1 MSNDYKDICRSIEK
15 LEKAISKLPKEFKDN
30 KDVVRMLE
38 KHLREF
44 QKSNKF
50 EIQKEIGN
58 SKQFRLTLI
67 LSIISIETVCLAA
80 SIAACDSTCFVSIF
94 LPKKYSATKA
104 TSNITSM
111 TIRIVKNVLT
121 FRSSKK

>member
-38 KHLREF
+38 KHLGEF

-67 LSIISIETVCLAA
+67 LSIISIVI
-80 SIAACDSTCFVSIF
+80 SVIALF
-94 LPKKYSATKA
+94 KQ
-104 TSNITSM
+104 
-111 TIRIVKNVLT
+111 
-121 FRSSKK
+121 

>member
-50 EIQKEIGN
+50 EIQKEIGT

-67 LSIISIETVCLAA
+67 LSIISIVI
-80 SIAACDSTCFVSIF
+80 SVIALF
-94 LPKKYSATKA
+94 KQ
-104 TSNITSM
+104 
-111 TIRIVKNVLT
+111 
-121 FRSSKK
+121 

>member
-1 MSNDYKDICRSIEK
+1 MPNDYKDICRSIEK
-15 LEKAISKLPKEFKDN
+15 LEKTISKLPKEFKDN

-38 KHLREF
+38 KQLREF

-67 LSIISIETVCLAA
+67 LSVISTVISL
-80 SIAACDSTCFVSIF
+80 IALF
-94 LPKKYSATKA
+94 KQ
-104 TSNITSM
+104 
-111 TIRIVKNVLT
+111 
-121 FRSSKK
+121 

>member
-58 SKQFRLTLI
+58 SKQFKLTLV
-67 LSIISIETVCLAA
+67 LSI
-80 SIAACDSTCFVSIF
+80 VSI
-94 LPKKYSATKA
+94 
-104 TSNITSM
+104 
-111 TIRIVKNVLT
+111 IVSIIALFK
-121 FRSSKK
+121 

>member
-1 MSNDYKDICRSIEK
+1 MPNDYKDICRSIEK
-15 LEKAISKLPKEFKDN
+15 LEKTISKLPKEFKDN

-67 LSIISIETVCLAA
+67 LSVISTVISLVAL
-80 SIAACDSTCFVSIF
+80 F
-94 LPKKYSATKA
+94 KQ
-104 TSNITSM
+104 
-111 TIRIVKNVLT
+111 
-121 FRSSKK
+121 

>member
-1 MSNDYKDICRSIEK
+1 MPNDYKDICRSIEK
-15 LEKAISKLPKEFKDN
+15 LEKVISKLPKEFKDN

-38 KHLREF
+38 KQLREF

-67 LSIISIETVCLAA
+67 LSVISTVISL
-80 SIAACDSTCFVSIF
+80 IALF
-94 LPKKYSATKA
+94 KQ
-104 TSNITSM
+104 
-111 TIRIVKNVLT
+111 
-121 FRSSKK
+121 

>member
-38 KHLREF
+38 KHLKEF

-67 LSIISIETVCLAA
+67 LSIISIVI
-80 SIAACDSTCFVSIF
+80 SVIALF
-94 LPKKYSATKA
+94 KQ
-104 TSNITSM
+104 
-111 TIRIVKNVLT
+111 
-121 FRSSKK
+121 

>member
-1 MSNDYKDICRSIEK
+1 MPNEYKDICRSIEK
-15 LEKAISKLPKEFKDN
+15 LEKTISKLPKEFKDN

-67 LSIISIETVCLAA
+67 LSVISTVISL
-80 SIAACDSTCFVSIF
+80 IALF
-94 LPKKYSATKA
+94 KQ
-104 TSNITSM
+104 
-111 TIRIVKNVLT
+111 
-121 FRSSKK
+121 

>member
-50 EIQKEIGN
+50 EIRKEIGN

-67 LSIISIETVCLAA
+67 LSIISIVI
-80 SIAACDSTCFVSIF
+80 SVIALF
-94 LPKKYSATKA
+94 KQ
-104 TSNITSM
+104 
-111 TIRIVKNVLT
+111 
-121 FRSSKK
+121 

>member
-1 MSNDYKDICRSIEK
+1 MPNDCKDICRSIEK

-38 KHLREF
+38 KQLREF

-58 SKQFRLTLI
+58 SKQLQITLI
-67 LSIISIETVCLAA
+67 LSVISTVISL
-80 SIAACDSTCFVSIF
+80 IALF
-94 LPKKYSATKA
+94 KQ
-104 TSNITSM
+104 
-111 TIRIVKNVLT
+111 
-121 FRSSKK
+121 